1 MARHCWAMA
10 LVIGLMGGEA
20 GDEGLLAAHLE
31 EQG

>member
-1 MARHCWAMA
+1 MAQ
-10 LVIGLMGGEA
+10 VIGLMGGEA